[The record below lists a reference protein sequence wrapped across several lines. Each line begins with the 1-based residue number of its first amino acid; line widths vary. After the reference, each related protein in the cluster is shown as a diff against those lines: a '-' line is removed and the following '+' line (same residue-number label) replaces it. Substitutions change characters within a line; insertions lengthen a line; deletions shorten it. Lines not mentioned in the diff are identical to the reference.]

1 MEDSLEMSRYTDE
14 EYELACRQ
22 RLERESVIYERL
34 ITYLR
39 TTRHA
44 PGLTDTERKQVLQRA
59 RNFQWNEHDQK
70 LYKLDYDRKCSRLVV
85 RSYEDNMALLHQY
98 HGSPTSGH
106 CGLNATFEK
115 MSQDYYWRNMTQD
128 IKHYIATCTCQPLR
142 RQPSEMCLM
151 KIKEPWKLTGVN
163 LMVAS

>member
-1 MEDSLEMSRYTDE
+1 MPQDLQILKGSKYYNGQGTFSGMSM
-14 EYELACRQ
+14 A
-22 RLERESVIYERL
+22 
-34 ITYLR
+34 
-39 TTRHA
+39 
-44 PGLTDTERKQVLQRA
+44 
-59 RNFQWNEHDQK
+59 NQK

-163 LMVAS
+163 LMGEN